1 LPVKQQLGGIGR
13 RSPAQLSFQYT
24 DLVKYPTNPEVP
36 WANQPAAR
44 QAPGPGPRHQSAS
57 IHQGV

>member
-1 LPVKQQLGGIGR
+1 MGR
-13 RSPAQLSFQYT
+13 RSPAQLSLQYT
-24 DLVKYPTNPEVP
+24 DLVKYPTKPEVP
-36 WANQPAAR
+36 WANQPAGR